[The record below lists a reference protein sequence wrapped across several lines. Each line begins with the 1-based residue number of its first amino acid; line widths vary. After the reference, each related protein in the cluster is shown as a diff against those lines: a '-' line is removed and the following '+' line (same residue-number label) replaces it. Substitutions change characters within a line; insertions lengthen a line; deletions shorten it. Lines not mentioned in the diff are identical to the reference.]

1 MNELILVAGMAAV
14 TYAIRYPIIAL
25 LGKVS
30 ISPRFFELL
39 RFVPVAV
46 LTAITVPALLMPAGV
61 VDIGFD
67 NIRLL
72 AGLLAILVA
81 WRTRNLLLT
90 ISSGMLGLWILPFFL
105 Q

>member
-1 MNELILVAGMAAV
+1 MNEIILIAGMTAV

-25 LGKVS
+25 LGRVS

-46 LTAITVPALLMPAGV
+46 LTAIIIPALLMPQDV
-61 VDIGFD
+61 VDFSLN

-90 ISSGMLGLWILPFFL
+90 ICVGMVGLWLLQFFF

>member
-1 MNELILVAGMAAV
+1 MNEVILIAGMAAV

-25 LGKVS
+25 LGRVS
-30 ISPRFFELL
+30 IPPRFFDLL

-46 LTAITVPALLMPAGV
+46 LTAIIIPALLMPQDV
-61 VDIGFD
+61 IDFSLH

-72 AGLLAILVA
+72 AGLLAILIA

-90 ISSGMLGLWILPFFL
+90 ICIGMVGLWILQFFF

>member
-46 LTAITVPALLMPAGV
+46 LTAIIVPALLMPAGV

-67 NIRLL
+67 NTRLL
-72 AGLLAILVA
+72 TGLLAILIA

-90 ISSGMLGLWILPFFL
+90 ISIGMLGLWVLPFFL